1 MKKIFA
7 LVALALAAITT
18 TTAVAQT
25 AASAIESKKQ
35 TLFNS
40 ANHSSTP
47 YRIPAIATLSNGDV
61 IAIADQ
67 RPCGADVGN
76 GEVDIYAK
84 ISSNNGSTWTPSS
97 TDPSADGTGLK
108 IADGTS
114 SNGYGDA
121 AVVANRE
128 SGEVMA
134 ICVAGKVVFSNGSS
148 SKHNKMTRLYSSDY
162 GKTWKTEDV
171 TTAFFD
177 NLLPNAY
184 TMFMASG
191 KILQSTKV
199 KKGNYYRLYGALL
212 VRQKKNWLS
221 KENVN
226 YVVYSDDFGKTWAI
240 LGGGSCISSADEAKV
255 EELPNGNI
263 VVSSRKSGG
272 RYFNVFS
279 FSNLESATGSWG
291 STSTCSFGGSNAT
304 NGELLMYHN
313 VTNVSTGEKTNII
326 LQSLPT
332 GSSRSNVAVF
342 YKVIDN
348 NTSYS
353 SSSFTSG
360 WTKGIEVDNGASGYS
375 TMTILPNGEIGFLY
389 EDNYDTSKA
398 DGDYSDIVYV
408 PLTVSEITGGAYTYT
423 SSEVVK
429 ETVATPAIT
438 PNGGELKYGNNTVS
452 IACDTDGATIY
463 YTIDGTEPTT
473 SSTKYT
479 GAFTLSS
486 NATVKAIAV
495 KSGWNNSDVASAS
508 FTYTVETVAT
518 PTITPN
524 GGELKYGNNTVTIAC
539 ATADA
544 TIYYTTNGATPTTS
558 STKYTGA
565 FTLTSN
571 ATVKAIAV
579 KTGWNNSSVASA
591 SFTYTVETVATPVIA
606 PNGGEIEAGTTI
618 SISCATSGATIY
630 YSTNGAEPT
639 TVYSAPFA
647 LNEAATVKAVAK
659 KEGWNNSAT
668 AQASFTIKKEVV
680 VETVATPVI
689 TPNGGEIEAGTTIS
703 ISCATSGATIYYST
717 NGAEPTT
724 VYSAPFALNE
734 AATGKA
740 VAKKEGWNN
749 SATAQASFT
758 IKKEVVEPEE
768 PEIEEPEEPE
778 FVGKTWT
785 VNLKSGEVD
794 DNNGYIATF
803 SASVAVTLPEDVTA
817 YVVTRTL
824 LSYIYTSEVSGKTI
838 PANTGVILFSEN
850 GGNITI
856 TEAAADATVA
866 KISTNKLIATGDN
879 SVKTSSNK
887 CFVLQEK
894 SGSMTFV
901 KVSKNTT
908 VAANTAYLEGSSW
921 YSSMKLSVD
930 NENPEVSGIEGVEAE
945 NTEVEYYNLQGVK
958 VENPEKGIFIKKQG
972 NKTTKVIL

>member
-148 SKHNKMTRLYSSDY
+148 SKHNKMARLYSSDY

-240 LGGGSCISSADEAKV
+240 LGGKSCISSADEAKV

-429 ETVATPAIT
+429 ETVATPVIT

-479 GAFTLSS
+479 SAFTLSS

-659 KEGWNNSAT
+659 KTGWNNSAT
-668 AQASFTIKKEVV
+668 AQASFTIK
-680 VETVATPVI
+680 
-689 TPNGGEIEAGTTIS
+689 
-703 ISCATSGATIYYST
+703 
-717 NGAEPTT
+717 
-724 VYSAPFALNE
+724 
-734 AATGKA
+734 
-740 VAKKEGWNN
+740 
-749 SATAQASFT
+749 Q
-758 IKKEVVEPEE
+758 EVVEPEE

-887 CFVLQEK
+887 YFVLQEK

-930 NENPEVSGIEGVEAE
+930 NENPEVSGVEGVEAE
-945 NTEVEYYNLQGVK
+945 NAEVEYYNLQGVK

-972 NKTTKVIL
+972 NKTTKVVL

>member
-148 SKHNKMTRLYSSDY
+148 SKHNKMARLYSSDY

-495 KSGWNNSDVASAS
+495 KTGWNNSSVASAS

-659 KEGWNNSAT
+659 KTGWNNSAT
-668 AQASFTIKKEVV
+668 AQASFTIK
-680 VETVATPVI
+680 
-689 TPNGGEIEAGTTIS
+689 
-703 ISCATSGATIYYST
+703 
-717 NGAEPTT
+717 
-724 VYSAPFALNE
+724 
-734 AATGKA
+734 
-740 VAKKEGWNN
+740 
-749 SATAQASFT
+749 Q
-758 IKKEVVEPEE
+758 EVVEPEE

-887 CFVLQEK
+887 YFVLQEK

-930 NENPEVSGIEGVEAE
+930 NENPEVSGVEGVEAE
-945 NTEVEYYNLQGVK
+945 NAEVEYYNLQGVK

>member
-134 ICVAGKVVFSNGSS
+134 ICVAGNVVFSNGSS
-148 SKHNKMTRLYSSDY
+148 SKHNKMARLYSSDY

-240 LGGGSCISSADEAKV
+240 LGGKSCISSADEAKV

-429 ETVATPAIT
+429 ETVATPVIT

-463 YTIDGTEPTT
+463 YTTNGSTPTT
-473 SSTKYT
+473 NSTKYT

-495 KSGWNNSDVASAS
+495 KSGWNNSSVASAS

-539 ATADA
+539 ATDDV

-659 KEGWNNSAT
+659 KTGWNNSAT
-668 AQASFTIKKEVV
+668 AQASFTIK
-680 VETVATPVI
+680 
-689 TPNGGEIEAGTTIS
+689 
-703 ISCATSGATIYYST
+703 
-717 NGAEPTT
+717 
-724 VYSAPFALNE
+724 
-734 AATGKA
+734 
-740 VAKKEGWNN
+740 
-749 SATAQASFT
+749 Q
-758 IKKEVVEPEE
+758 EVVEPEE

-930 NENPEVSGIEGVEAE
+930 NENPEVSGVEGVEAE
-945 NTEVEYYNLQGVK
+945 NAEVEYYNLQGVK

-972 NKTTKVIL
+972 NKTTKVVL

>member
-148 SKHNKMTRLYSSDY
+148 SKHNKMARLYSSDY

-398 DGDYSDIVYV
+398 NGDYSDIVYV

-429 ETVATPAIT
+429 ETVATP
-438 PNGGELKYGNNTVS
+438 
-452 IACDTDGATIY
+452 
-463 YTIDGTEPTT
+463 
-473 SSTKYT
+473 
-479 GAFTLSS
+479 
-486 NATVKAIAV
+486 
-495 KSGWNNSDVASAS
+495 
-508 FTYTVETVAT
+508 
-518 PTITPN
+518 TITPN

-539 ATADA
+539 ATDGATIYYTTNGATPTTSSTKYTGAFTLTSNATVKAIAVKTGWNNSSVASASFTYTVKTVATPVIAPNGGELKYGNNTVTIACATDGA

-659 KEGWNNSAT
+659 KTGWNNSAT
-668 AQASFTIKKEVV
+668 AQASFTIK
-680 VETVATPVI
+680 
-689 TPNGGEIEAGTTIS
+689 
-703 ISCATSGATIYYST
+703 
-717 NGAEPTT
+717 
-724 VYSAPFALNE
+724 
-734 AATGKA
+734 
-740 VAKKEGWNN
+740 
-749 SATAQASFT
+749 Q
-758 IKKEVVEPEE
+758 EVVEPEE

-887 CFVLQEK
+887 YFVLQEK

-930 NENPEVSGIEGVEAE
+930 NENPEVSGVEGVEAE
-945 NTEVEYYNLQGVK
+945 NSEVEYYNLQGVK

-972 NKTTKVIL
+972 NKTTKVVL

>member
-114 SNGYGDA
+114 TNGYGDA

-148 SKHNKMTRLYSSDY
+148 SKHNKMARLYSSDY

-240 LGGGSCISSADEAKV
+240 LGGKSCISSADEAKV

-438 PNGGELKYGNNTVS
+438 PNGGELKYGNNTV
-452 IACDTDGATIY
+452 
-463 YTIDGTEPTT
+463 
-473 SSTKYT
+473 
-479 GAFTLSS
+479 
-486 NATVKAIAV
+486 
-495 KSGWNNSDVASAS
+495 
-508 FTYTVETVAT
+508 
-518 PTITPN
+518 
-524 GGELKYGNNTVTIAC
+524 TIAC

-659 KEGWNNSAT
+659 KTGWNNSAT
-668 AQASFTIKKEVV
+668 AQASFTIK
-680 VETVATPVI
+680 
-689 TPNGGEIEAGTTIS
+689 
-703 ISCATSGATIYYST
+703 
-717 NGAEPTT
+717 
-724 VYSAPFALNE
+724 
-734 AATGKA
+734 
-740 VAKKEGWNN
+740 
-749 SATAQASFT
+749 Q
-758 IKKEVVEPEE
+758 EVVEPEE

-803 SASVAVTLPEDVTA
+803 SANVAVTLPEDVTA

-887 CFVLQEK
+887 YFVLQEK

-930 NENPEVSGIEGVEAE
+930 NENSEVSGVEGVEAD
-945 NTEVEYYNLQGVK
+945 NAEVEYYNLQGVK

-972 NKTTKVIL
+972 NKTTKVVL

>member
-1 MKKIFA
+1 
-7 LVALALAAITT
+7 
-18 TTAVAQT
+18 
-25 AASAIESKKQ
+25 
-35 TLFNS
+35 
-40 ANHSSTP
+40 
-47 YRIPAIATLSNGDV
+47 
-61 IAIADQ
+61 
-67 RPCGADVGN
+67 
-76 GEVDIYAK
+76 
-84 ISSNNGSTWTPSS
+84 
-97 TDPSADGTGLK
+97 
-108 IADGTS
+108 
-114 SNGYGDA
+114 
-121 AVVANRE
+121 
-128 SGEVMA
+128 
-134 ICVAGKVVFSNGSS
+134 
-148 SKHNKMTRLYSSDY
+148 
-162 GKTWKTEDV
+162 
-171 TTAFFD
+171 
-177 NLLPNAY
+177 
-184 TMFMASG
+184 
-191 KILQSTKV
+191 
-199 KKGNYYRLYGALL
+199 
-212 VRQKKNWLS
+212 
-221 KENVN
+221 
-226 YVVYSDDFGKTWAI
+226 
-240 LGGGSCISSADEAKV
+240 
-255 EELPNGNI
+255 
-263 VVSSRKSGG
+263 
-272 RYFNVFS
+272 
-279 FSNLESATGSWG
+279 
-291 STSTCSFGGSNAT
+291 
-304 NGELLMYHN
+304 
-313 VTNVSTGEKTNII
+313 
-326 LQSLPT
+326 
-332 GSSRSNVAVF
+332 
-342 YKVIDN
+342 
-348 NTSYS
+348 
-353 SSSFTSG
+353 
-360 WTKGIEVDNGASGYS
+360 
-375 TMTILPNGEIGFLY
+375 
-389 EDNYDTSKA
+389 
-398 DGDYSDIVYV
+398 
-408 PLTVSEITGGAYTYT
+408 
-423 SSEVVK
+423 
-429 ETVATPAIT
+429 
-438 PNGGELKYGNNTVS
+438 
-452 IACDTDGATIY
+452 
-463 YTIDGTEPTT
+463 
-473 SSTKYT
+473 
-479 GAFTLSS
+479 
-486 NATVKAIAV
+486 V
-495 KSGWNNSDVASAS
+495 KSGWNNSSVASAS

-539 ATADA
+539 ATDGA

-659 KEGWNNSAT
+659 KTGWNNSAT
-668 AQASFTIKKEVV
+668 AQASFTIK
-680 VETVATPVI
+680 
-689 TPNGGEIEAGTTIS
+689 
-703 ISCATSGATIYYST
+703 
-717 NGAEPTT
+717 
-724 VYSAPFALNE
+724 
-734 AATGKA
+734 
-740 VAKKEGWNN
+740 
-749 SATAQASFT
+749 Q
-758 IKKEVVEPEE
+758 EVVEPEE

-887 CFVLQEK
+887 YFVLQEK

-930 NENPEVSGIEGVEAE
+930 NENPEVSGVEGVEAE
-945 NTEVEYYNLQGVK
+945 NAEVEYYNLQGVK

>member
-148 SKHNKMTRLYSSDY
+148 SKHNKMARLHSSDY

-429 ETVATPAIT
+429 ETVATPVIT

-495 KSGWNNSDVASAS
+495 KTGWNNSSVASAS

-659 KEGWNNSAT
+659 KTGWNNSAT
-668 AQASFTIKKEVV
+668 AQASFTIK
-680 VETVATPVI
+680 
-689 TPNGGEIEAGTTIS
+689 
-703 ISCATSGATIYYST
+703 
-717 NGAEPTT
+717 
-724 VYSAPFALNE
+724 
-734 AATGKA
+734 
-740 VAKKEGWNN
+740 
-749 SATAQASFT
+749 Q
-758 IKKEVVEPEE
+758 EVVEPEE

-930 NENPEVSGIEGVEAE
+930 NENPEVSGVEGVEAE
-945 NTEVEYYNLQGVK
+945 NAEVEYYNLQGVK

-972 NKTTKVIL
+972 NKTTKVVL

>member
-148 SKHNKMTRLYSSDY
+148 SKHNKMARLYSSDY

-398 DGDYSDIVYV
+398 NGDYSDIVYV

-429 ETVATPAIT
+429 ETVATP
-438 PNGGELKYGNNTVS
+438 
-452 IACDTDGATIY
+452 
-463 YTIDGTEPTT
+463 
-473 SSTKYT
+473 
-479 GAFTLSS
+479 
-486 NATVKAIAV
+486 
-495 KSGWNNSDVASAS
+495 
-508 FTYTVETVAT
+508 
-518 PTITPN
+518 TITPN

-539 ATADA
+539 ATDGA

-659 KEGWNNSAT
+659 KTGWNNSAT
-668 AQASFTIKKEVV
+668 AQASFTIK
-680 VETVATPVI
+680 
-689 TPNGGEIEAGTTIS
+689 
-703 ISCATSGATIYYST
+703 
-717 NGAEPTT
+717 
-724 VYSAPFALNE
+724 
-734 AATGKA
+734 
-740 VAKKEGWNN
+740 
-749 SATAQASFT
+749 Q
-758 IKKEVVEPEE
+758 EVVEPEE

-887 CFVLQEK
+887 YFVLQEK

-930 NENPEVSGIEGVEAE
+930 NENPEVSGVEGVEAE
-945 NTEVEYYNLQGVK
+945 NSEVEYYNLQGVK

-972 NKTTKVIL
+972 NKTTKVVL

>member
-148 SKHNKMTRLYSSDY
+148 SKHNKMARLYSSDY

-240 LGGGSCISSADEAKV
+240 LGGKSCISSADEAKV

-429 ETVATPAIT
+429 ETVATPVIT

-463 YTIDGTEPTT
+463 YTTNGATPTT
-473 SSTKYT
+473 NSTKYT
-479 GAFTLSS
+479 GAFTLS
-486 NATVKAIAV
+486 
-495 KSGWNNSDVASAS
+495 
-508 FTYTVETVAT
+508 
-518 PTITPN
+518 
-524 GGELKYGNNTVTIAC
+524 
-539 ATADA
+539 
-544 TIYYTTNGATPTTS
+544 
-558 STKYTGA
+558 
-565 FTLTSN
+565 SN

-659 KEGWNNSAT
+659 KTGWNNSAT
-668 AQASFTIKKEVV
+668 AQASFTIKQEVDEPEEP
-680 VETVATPVI
+680 ETP
-689 TPNGGEIEAGTTIS
+689 E
-703 ISCATSGATIYYST
+703 
-717 NGAEPTT
+717 EP
-724 VYSAPFALNE
+724 
-734 AATGKA
+734 
-740 VAKKEGWNN
+740 
-749 SATAQASFT
+749 
-758 IKKEVVEPEE
+758 VEPEE

-887 CFVLQEK
+887 YFVLQEK

-930 NENPEVSGIEGVEAE
+930 NENPEVSGVEGVEAE
-945 NTEVEYYNLQGVK
+945 NAEVEYYNLQGVK

-972 NKTTKVIL
+972 NKTTKVVL

>member
-84 ISSNNGSTWTPSS
+84 ISSNNGRTWTPSS

-114 SNGYGDA
+114 TNGYGDA

-148 SKHNKMTRLYSSDY
+148 SKHNKMARLYSSDY

-398 DGDYSDIVYV
+398 NGDYSDIVYV

-495 KSGWNNSDVASAS
+495 KTGWNNSSVASAS

-659 KEGWNNSAT
+659 KTGWNNSAT
-668 AQASFTIKKEVV
+668 AQASFTIK
-680 VETVATPVI
+680 
-689 TPNGGEIEAGTTIS
+689 
-703 ISCATSGATIYYST
+703 
-717 NGAEPTT
+717 
-724 VYSAPFALNE
+724 
-734 AATGKA
+734 
-740 VAKKEGWNN
+740 
-749 SATAQASFT
+749 Q
-758 IKKEVVEPEE
+758 EVVEPEE

-887 CFVLQEK
+887 YFVLQEK

-930 NENPEVSGIEGVEAE
+930 NENPEVSGVEGVEAE
-945 NTEVEYYNLQGVK
+945 NAEVEYYNLQGVK

-972 NKTTKVIL
+972 NKTTKVVL

>member
-148 SKHNKMTRLYSSDY
+148 SKHNKMARLYSSDY

-647 LNEAATVKAVAK
+647 LNEAVTVKAVAK

-668 AQASFTIKKEVV
+668 AQASFTIK
-680 VETVATPVI
+680 
-689 TPNGGEIEAGTTIS
+689 
-703 ISCATSGATIYYST
+703 
-717 NGAEPTT
+717 
-724 VYSAPFALNE
+724 
-734 AATGKA
+734 
-740 VAKKEGWNN
+740 
-749 SATAQASFT
+749 Q
-758 IKKEVVEPEE
+758 EVVEP
-768 PEIEEPEEPE
+768 EEPEEPE

-856 TEAAADATVA
+856 TEAAANATVA

-930 NENPEVSGIEGVEAE
+930 NENPEVSGVEGVEAE
-945 NTEVEYYNLQGVK
+945 NAEVEYYNLQGVK

>member
-148 SKHNKMTRLYSSDY
+148 SKHNKMARLYSSDY

-240 LGGGSCISSADEAKV
+240 LGGKSCISSADEAKV

-398 DGDYSDIVYV
+398 NGDYSDIVYV
-408 PLTVSEITGGAYTYT
+408 PLTVSEITGGAYT

-429 ETVATPAIT
+429 
-438 PNGGELKYGNNTVS
+438 
-452 IACDTDGATIY
+452 
-463 YTIDGTEPTT
+463 
-473 SSTKYT
+473 
-479 GAFTLSS
+479 
-486 NATVKAIAV
+486 
-495 KSGWNNSDVASAS
+495 
-508 FTYTVETVAT
+508 ETVAT

-659 KEGWNNSAT
+659 KTGWNNSAT
-668 AQASFTIKKEVV
+668 AQASFTIK
-680 VETVATPVI
+680 
-689 TPNGGEIEAGTTIS
+689 
-703 ISCATSGATIYYST
+703 
-717 NGAEPTT
+717 
-724 VYSAPFALNE
+724 
-734 AATGKA
+734 
-740 VAKKEGWNN
+740 
-749 SATAQASFT
+749 Q
-758 IKKEVVEPEE
+758 EVVEPEE

-785 VNLKSGEVD
+785 VNLKSGKVD

-930 NENPEVSGIEGVEAE
+930 NENPEVSGVEGVEAE
-945 NTEVEYYNLQGVK
+945 NAEVKYYNLQGVK

-972 NKTTKVIL
+972 NKTTKVVL

>member
-114 SNGYGDA
+114 TNGYGDA

-148 SKHNKMTRLYSSDY
+148 SKHNKMARLYSSDY

-240 LGGGSCISSADEAKV
+240 LGGKSCISSADEAKV

-495 KSGWNNSDVASAS
+495 KTGWNNSSVASAS

-659 KEGWNNSAT
+659 KTGWNNSAT
-668 AQASFTIKKEVV
+668 AQASFTIK
-680 VETVATPVI
+680 
-689 TPNGGEIEAGTTIS
+689 
-703 ISCATSGATIYYST
+703 
-717 NGAEPTT
+717 
-724 VYSAPFALNE
+724 
-734 AATGKA
+734 
-740 VAKKEGWNN
+740 
-749 SATAQASFT
+749 Q
-758 IKKEVVEPEE
+758 EVVEPEE

-803 SASVAVTLPEDVTA
+803 SASVAVTLPKDVTA

-887 CFVLQEK
+887 YFVLQEK

-930 NENPEVSGIEGVEAE
+930 NENPEVSGVEGVEAE
-945 NTEVEYYNLQGVK
+945 NAEVEYYNLQGVK

-972 NKTTKVIL
+972 NKTTKVVL

>member
-114 SNGYGDA
+114 TNGYGDA

-148 SKHNKMTRLYSSDY
+148 SKHNKMARLYSSDY

-240 LGGGSCISSADEAKV
+240 LGGKSCISSADEAKV

-463 YTIDGTEPTT
+463 YTTNGATPTT
-473 SSTKYT
+473 NSTKYT

-495 KSGWNNSDVASAS
+495 KSGWNNSSVASAS

-539 ATADA
+539 ATDGA

-659 KEGWNNSAT
+659 KTGWNNSAT
-668 AQASFTIKKEVV
+668 AQASFTIK
-680 VETVATPVI
+680 
-689 TPNGGEIEAGTTIS
+689 
-703 ISCATSGATIYYST
+703 
-717 NGAEPTT
+717 
-724 VYSAPFALNE
+724 
-734 AATGKA
+734 
-740 VAKKEGWNN
+740 
-749 SATAQASFT
+749 Q
-758 IKKEVVEPEE
+758 EVVEPEE

-803 SASVAVTLPEDVTA
+803 SANVAVTLPEDVTA

-887 CFVLQEK
+887 YFVLQEK

-930 NENPEVSGIEGVEAE
+930 NENPEVSGVEGVEAE
-945 NTEVEYYNLQGVK
+945 NAEVEYYNLQGVK

-972 NKTTKVIL
+972 NKTTKVVL

>member
-148 SKHNKMTRLYSSDY
+148 SKHNKMARLHSSDY

-171 TTAFFD
+171 TTSFFD

-429 ETVATPAIT
+429 ETVATPVIT

-495 KSGWNNSDVASAS
+495 KTGWNNSSVASAS

-659 KEGWNNSAT
+659 KTGWNNSAT
-668 AQASFTIKKEVV
+668 AQASFTIK
-680 VETVATPVI
+680 
-689 TPNGGEIEAGTTIS
+689 
-703 ISCATSGATIYYST
+703 
-717 NGAEPTT
+717 
-724 VYSAPFALNE
+724 
-734 AATGKA
+734 
-740 VAKKEGWNN
+740 
-749 SATAQASFT
+749 Q
-758 IKKEVVEPEE
+758 EVVEPEE

-930 NENPEVSGIEGVEAE
+930 NENPEVSGVEGVEAE
-945 NTEVEYYNLQGVK
+945 NAEVEYYNLQGVK

>member
-148 SKHNKMTRLYSSDY
+148 SKHNKMARLYSSDY

-240 LGGGSCISSADEAKV
+240 LGGKSCISSADEAKV

-524 GGELKYGNNTVTIAC
+524 GGELKYGNNTITIAC

-659 KEGWNNSAT
+659 KTGWNNSAT
-668 AQASFTIKKEVV
+668 AQASFTIK
-680 VETVATPVI
+680 
-689 TPNGGEIEAGTTIS
+689 
-703 ISCATSGATIYYST
+703 
-717 NGAEPTT
+717 
-724 VYSAPFALNE
+724 
-734 AATGKA
+734 
-740 VAKKEGWNN
+740 
-749 SATAQASFT
+749 Q
-758 IKKEVVEPEE
+758 EVVEPEE

-887 CFVLQEK
+887 YFVLQEK

-930 NENPEVSGIEGVEAE
+930 NENPEVSGVEGVEAE
-945 NTEVEYYNLQGVK
+945 NAEVEYYNLQGVK

-972 NKTTKVIL
+972 NKTTKVVL

>member
-148 SKHNKMTRLYSSDY
+148 SKHNKMARLYSSDY

-398 DGDYSDIVYV
+398 NGDYSDIVYV

-495 KSGWNNSDVASAS
+495 K
-508 FTYTVETVAT
+508 
-518 PTITPN
+518 
-524 GGELKYGNNTVTIAC
+524 
-539 ATADA
+539 
-544 TIYYTTNGATPTTS
+544 
-558 STKYTGA
+558 
-565 FTLTSN
+565 
-571 ATVKAIAV
+571 
-579 KTGWNNSSVASA
+579 TGWNNSSVASA

-659 KEGWNNSAT
+659 KTGWNNSAT
-668 AQASFTIKKEVV
+668 AQASFTIK
-680 VETVATPVI
+680 
-689 TPNGGEIEAGTTIS
+689 
-703 ISCATSGATIYYST
+703 
-717 NGAEPTT
+717 
-724 VYSAPFALNE
+724 
-734 AATGKA
+734 
-740 VAKKEGWNN
+740 
-749 SATAQASFT
+749 Q
-758 IKKEVVEPEE
+758 EVVEPEE

-785 VNLKSGEVD
+785 VNLKSGKVD

-930 NENPEVSGIEGVEAE
+930 NENPEVSGVEGVEAE
-945 NTEVEYYNLQGVK
+945 NAEVEYYNLQGVK

-972 NKTTKVIL
+972 NKTTKVVL

>member
-148 SKHNKMTRLYSSDY
+148 SKHNKMARLYSSDY

-240 LGGGSCISSADEAKV
+240 LGGKSCISSADEAKV

-398 DGDYSDIVYV
+398 NGDYSDIVYV

-495 KSGWNNSDVASAS
+495 KTGWNNSSVASAS

-659 KEGWNNSAT
+659 KTGWNNSAT
-668 AQASFTIKKEVV
+668 AQASFTIK
-680 VETVATPVI
+680 
-689 TPNGGEIEAGTTIS
+689 
-703 ISCATSGATIYYST
+703 
-717 NGAEPTT
+717 
-724 VYSAPFALNE
+724 
-734 AATGKA
+734 
-740 VAKKEGWNN
+740 
-749 SATAQASFT
+749 Q
-758 IKKEVVEPEE
+758 EVVEPEE

-803 SASVAVTLPEDVTA
+803 SANVAVTLPEDVTA

-930 NENPEVSGIEGVEAE
+930 NENPEVSGVEGVEAE
-945 NTEVEYYNLQGVK
+945 NAEVEYYNLQGVK

-972 NKTTKVIL
+972 NKTTKVVL

>member
-148 SKHNKMTRLYSSDY
+148 SKHNKMARLYSSDY

-240 LGGGSCISSADEAKV
+240 LGGKSCISSADEAKV

-398 DGDYSDIVYV
+398 NGDYSDIVYV

-452 IACDTDGATIY
+452 IACDTDG
-463 YTIDGTEPTT
+463 
-473 SSTKYT
+473 
-479 GAFTLSS
+479 
-486 NATVKAIAV
+486 
-495 KSGWNNSDVASAS
+495 
-508 FTYTVETVAT
+508 
-518 PTITPN
+518 
-524 GGELKYGNNTVTIAC
+524 
-539 ATADA
+539 A

-659 KEGWNNSAT
+659 KTGWNNSAT
-668 AQASFTIKKEVV
+668 AQASFTIKQEVV
-680 VETVATPVI
+680 EPEEPETP
-689 TPNGGEIEAGTTIS
+689 E
-703 ISCATSGATIYYST
+703 
-717 NGAEPTT
+717 EP
-724 VYSAPFALNE
+724 
-734 AATGKA
+734 
-740 VAKKEGWNN
+740 
-749 SATAQASFT
+749 
-758 IKKEVVEPEE
+758 VEPEE

-803 SASVAVTLPEDVTA
+803 SANVAVTLPEDVTA

-930 NENPEVSGIEGVEAE
+930 NENPEVSGVEGVEAE
-945 NTEVEYYNLQGVK
+945 NAEVEYYNLQGVK

>member
-148 SKHNKMTRLYSSDY
+148 SKHNKMARLYSSDY

-240 LGGGSCISSADEAKV
+240 LGGKSCISSADEAKV

-539 ATADA
+539 ATDGA
-544 TIYYTTNGATPTTS
+544 TIYYTTNGANPTTS

-659 KEGWNNSAT
+659 KTGWNNSAT
-668 AQASFTIKKEVV
+668 AQASFTIK
-680 VETVATPVI
+680 
-689 TPNGGEIEAGTTIS
+689 
-703 ISCATSGATIYYST
+703 
-717 NGAEPTT
+717 
-724 VYSAPFALNE
+724 
-734 AATGKA
+734 
-740 VAKKEGWNN
+740 
-749 SATAQASFT
+749 Q
-758 IKKEVVEPEE
+758 EVVEPEE

-887 CFVLQEK
+887 YFVLQEK

-930 NENPEVSGIEGVEAE
+930 NENPEVSGVEGVEAE
-945 NTEVEYYNLQGVK
+945 NAEVEYYNLQGVK

>member
-148 SKHNKMTRLYSSDY
+148 SKHNKMARLHSSDY

-171 TTAFFD
+171 TTSFFD

-429 ETVATPAIT
+429 ETVATPVIT

-495 KSGWNNSDVASAS
+495 KTGWNNSSVASAS

-659 KEGWNNSAT
+659 KTGWNNSAT
-668 AQASFTIKKEVV
+668 AQASFTIK
-680 VETVATPVI
+680 
-689 TPNGGEIEAGTTIS
+689 
-703 ISCATSGATIYYST
+703 
-717 NGAEPTT
+717 
-724 VYSAPFALNE
+724 
-734 AATGKA
+734 
-740 VAKKEGWNN
+740 
-749 SATAQASFT
+749 Q
-758 IKKEVVEPEE
+758 EVVEPEE

-930 NENPEVSGIEGVEAE
+930 NENPEVSGVEGVEAE
-945 NTEVEYYNLQGVK
+945 NAEVEYYNLQGVK

-972 NKTTKVIL
+972 NKTTKVVL

>member
-148 SKHNKMTRLYSSDY
+148 SKHNKMARLYSSDY

-240 LGGGSCISSADEAKV
+240 LGGKSCISSADEAKV

-429 ETVATPAIT
+429 ETVATPVIT

-452 IACDTDGATIY
+452 IACDTDDATIY
-463 YTIDGTEPTT
+463 YTIDGTE
-473 SSTKYT
+473 
-479 GAFTLSS
+479 
-486 NATVKAIAV
+486 
-495 KSGWNNSDVASAS
+495 
-508 FTYTVETVAT
+508 
-518 PTITPN
+518 
-524 GGELKYGNNTVTIAC
+524 
-539 ATADA
+539 
-544 TIYYTTNGATPTTS
+544 PTTS

-659 KEGWNNSAT
+659 KTGWNNSAT
-668 AQASFTIKKEVV
+668 AQASFTIK
-680 VETVATPVI
+680 
-689 TPNGGEIEAGTTIS
+689 
-703 ISCATSGATIYYST
+703 
-717 NGAEPTT
+717 
-724 VYSAPFALNE
+724 
-734 AATGKA
+734 
-740 VAKKEGWNN
+740 
-749 SATAQASFT
+749 Q
-758 IKKEVVEPEE
+758 EVVEPEE

-930 NENPEVSGIEGVEAE
+930 NENPEVSGVEGVEAE
-945 NTEVEYYNLQGVK
+945 NAEVEYYNLQGVK

>member
-148 SKHNKMTRLYSSDY
+148 SKHNKMARLYSSDY

-240 LGGGSCISSADEAKV
+240 LGGKSCISSADEAKV

-495 KSGWNNSDVASAS
+495 KTGWNNSSVASAS

-591 SFTYTVETVATPVIA
+591 SFSYTVETVATPVIA

-659 KEGWNNSAT
+659 KTGWNNSAT
-668 AQASFTIKKEVV
+668 AQASFTIK
-680 VETVATPVI
+680 
-689 TPNGGEIEAGTTIS
+689 
-703 ISCATSGATIYYST
+703 
-717 NGAEPTT
+717 
-724 VYSAPFALNE
+724 
-734 AATGKA
+734 
-740 VAKKEGWNN
+740 
-749 SATAQASFT
+749 Q
-758 IKKEVVEPEE
+758 EVVEPEE

-778 FVGKTWT
+778 FVGKTLT
-785 VNLKSGEVD
+785 VNLKSGKVD

-930 NENPEVSGIEGVEAE
+930 NENPEVSGVEGVEAE
-945 NTEVEYYNLQGVK
+945 NAEVEYYNLQGVK

-972 NKTTKVIL
+972 NKTTKVVL

>member
-148 SKHNKMTRLYSSDY
+148 SKHNKMARLYSSDY

-240 LGGGSCISSADEAKV
+240 LGGKSCISSADEAKV

-408 PLTVSEITGGAYTYT
+408 PLTVSEITGGAYT

-429 ETVATPAIT
+429 
-438 PNGGELKYGNNTVS
+438 
-452 IACDTDGATIY
+452 
-463 YTIDGTEPTT
+463 
-473 SSTKYT
+473 
-479 GAFTLSS
+479 
-486 NATVKAIAV
+486 
-495 KSGWNNSDVASAS
+495 
-508 FTYTVETVAT
+508 ETVAT

-659 KEGWNNSAT
+659 KTGWNNSAT
-668 AQASFTIKKEVV
+668 AQASFTIK
-680 VETVATPVI
+680 
-689 TPNGGEIEAGTTIS
+689 
-703 ISCATSGATIYYST
+703 
-717 NGAEPTT
+717 
-724 VYSAPFALNE
+724 
-734 AATGKA
+734 
-740 VAKKEGWNN
+740 
-749 SATAQASFT
+749 Q
-758 IKKEVVEPEE
+758 EVVEPEE

-930 NENPEVSGIEGVEAE
+930 NENPEVSGVEGVEAE
-945 NTEVEYYNLQGVK
+945 NAEVEYYNLQGVK

>member
-148 SKHNKMTRLYSSDY
+148 SKHNKMARLYSSDY

-240 LGGGSCISSADEAKV
+240 LGGKSCISSADEAKV

-398 DGDYSDIVYV
+398 NGDYSDIVYV

-463 YTIDGTEPTT
+463 YT
-473 SSTKYT
+473 
-479 GAFTLSS
+479 
-486 NATVKAIAV
+486 
-495 KSGWNNSDVASAS
+495 
-508 FTYTVETVAT
+508 
-518 PTITPN
+518 
-524 GGELKYGNNTVTIAC
+524 
-539 ATADA
+539 
-544 TIYYTTNGATPTTS
+544 TNGATPTTS

-579 KTGWNNSSVASA
+579 KSGWNNSDVASA

-659 KEGWNNSAT
+659 KTGWNNSAT
-668 AQASFTIKKEVV
+668 AQASFTIK
-680 VETVATPVI
+680 
-689 TPNGGEIEAGTTIS
+689 
-703 ISCATSGATIYYST
+703 
-717 NGAEPTT
+717 
-724 VYSAPFALNE
+724 
-734 AATGKA
+734 
-740 VAKKEGWNN
+740 
-749 SATAQASFT
+749 Q
-758 IKKEVVEPEE
+758 EVVEPEE

-887 CFVLQEK
+887 YFVLQEK

-930 NENPEVSGIEGVEAE
+930 NENPEVSGVEGVEAE
-945 NTEVEYYNLQGVK
+945 NAEVEYYNLQGVK

-972 NKTTKVIL
+972 NKTTKVVL

>member
-148 SKHNKMTRLYSSDY
+148 SKHNKMARLYSSDY

-240 LGGGSCISSADEAKV
+240 LGGKSCISSADEAKV

-408 PLTVSEITGGAYTYT
+408 PLTVSEITGGAYT

-429 ETVATPAIT
+429 
-438 PNGGELKYGNNTVS
+438 
-452 IACDTDGATIY
+452 
-463 YTIDGTEPTT
+463 
-473 SSTKYT
+473 
-479 GAFTLSS
+479 
-486 NATVKAIAV
+486 
-495 KSGWNNSDVASAS
+495 
-508 FTYTVETVAT
+508 ETVAT

-558 STKYTGA
+558 SNKYTGA

-659 KEGWNNSAT
+659 KTGWNNSAT
-668 AQASFTIKKEVV
+668 AQASFTIK
-680 VETVATPVI
+680 
-689 TPNGGEIEAGTTIS
+689 
-703 ISCATSGATIYYST
+703 
-717 NGAEPTT
+717 
-724 VYSAPFALNE
+724 
-734 AATGKA
+734 
-740 VAKKEGWNN
+740 
-749 SATAQASFT
+749 Q
-758 IKKEVVEPEE
+758 EVVEPEE

-930 NENPEVSGIEGVEAE
+930 NENPEVSGVEGVEAE
-945 NTEVEYYNLQGVK
+945 NAEVEYYNLQGVK

>member
-1 MKKIFA
+1 
-7 LVALALAAITT
+7 
-18 TTAVAQT
+18 
-25 AASAIESKKQ
+25 
-35 TLFNS
+35 
-40 ANHSSTP
+40 
-47 YRIPAIATLSNGDV
+47 
-61 IAIADQ
+61 
-67 RPCGADVGN
+67 
-76 GEVDIYAK
+76 
-84 ISSNNGSTWTPSS
+84 
-97 TDPSADGTGLK
+97 
-108 IADGTS
+108 
-114 SNGYGDA
+114 
-121 AVVANRE
+121 
-128 SGEVMA
+128 MA
-134 ICVAGKVVFSNGSS
+134 
-148 SKHNKMTRLYSSDY
+148 RLYSSDY

-452 IACDTDGATIY
+452 IACNTDGATIY
-463 YTIDGTEPTT
+463 YTTNGATPTT
-473 SSTKYT
+473 NSTKYT

-495 KSGWNNSDVASAS
+495 KTGWNNSSVASAS

-659 KEGWNNSAT
+659 KTGWNNSAT
-668 AQASFTIKKEVV
+668 AQASFTIK
-680 VETVATPVI
+680 
-689 TPNGGEIEAGTTIS
+689 
-703 ISCATSGATIYYST
+703 
-717 NGAEPTT
+717 
-724 VYSAPFALNE
+724 
-734 AATGKA
+734 
-740 VAKKEGWNN
+740 
-749 SATAQASFT
+749 Q
-758 IKKEVVEPEE
+758 EVVEPEE

-930 NENPEVSGIEGVEAE
+930 NENPEVSGVEGVEAE
-945 NTEVEYYNLQGVK
+945 NAEVEYYNLQGVK

-972 NKTTKVIL
+972 NKTTKVVL

>member
-148 SKHNKMTRLYSSDY
+148 SKHNKMARLYSSDY

-240 LGGGSCISSADEAKV
+240 LGGKSCISSADEAKV

-518 PTITPN
+518 P
-524 GGELKYGNNTVTIAC
+524 
-539 ATADA
+539 
-544 TIYYTTNGATPTTS
+544 
-558 STKYTGA
+558 
-565 FTLTSN
+565 
-571 ATVKAIAV
+571 
-579 KTGWNNSSVASA
+579 
-591 SFTYTVETVATPVIA
+591 VIA

-659 KEGWNNSAT
+659 KTGWNNSAT
-668 AQASFTIKKEVV
+668 AQASFTIK
-680 VETVATPVI
+680 
-689 TPNGGEIEAGTTIS
+689 
-703 ISCATSGATIYYST
+703 
-717 NGAEPTT
+717 
-724 VYSAPFALNE
+724 
-734 AATGKA
+734 
-740 VAKKEGWNN
+740 
-749 SATAQASFT
+749 Q
-758 IKKEVVEPEE
+758 EVVEPEE

-930 NENPEVSGIEGVEAE
+930 NENPEVSGVEGVEAE
-945 NTEVEYYNLQGVK
+945 NAEVEYYNLQGVK

-972 NKTTKVIL
+972 NKTTKVVL

>member
-148 SKHNKMTRLYSSDY
+148 SKHNKMARLYSSDY

-240 LGGGSCISSADEAKV
+240 LGGKSCISSADEAKV

-429 ETVATPAIT
+429 ETVATPVIT

-463 YTIDGTEPTT
+463 YTTNGATPTT
-473 SSTKYT
+473 NSTKYT

-495 KSGWNNSDVASAS
+495 KTGWNNSSVASAS

-659 KEGWNNSAT
+659 KTGWNNSAT
-668 AQASFTIKKEVV
+668 AQASFTIK
-680 VETVATPVI
+680 
-689 TPNGGEIEAGTTIS
+689 
-703 ISCATSGATIYYST
+703 
-717 NGAEPTT
+717 
-724 VYSAPFALNE
+724 
-734 AATGKA
+734 
-740 VAKKEGWNN
+740 
-749 SATAQASFT
+749 Q
-758 IKKEVVEPEE
+758 EVVEPEE

-930 NENPEVSGIEGVEAE
+930 NENPEVSGVEGVEAE
-945 NTEVEYYNLQGVK
+945 NAEVEYYNLQGVK

-972 NKTTKVIL
+972 NKTTKVVL

>member
-148 SKHNKMTRLYSSDY
+148 SKHNKMARLYSSDY

-240 LGGGSCISSADEAKV
+240 LGGKSCISSADEAKV

-423 SSEVVK
+423 TSEVVK

-463 YTIDGTEPTT
+463 YTTNGATPTT
-473 SSTKYT
+473 NSTKYT

-495 KSGWNNSDVASAS
+495 KS
-508 FTYTVETVAT
+508 
-518 PTITPN
+518 
-524 GGELKYGNNTVTIAC
+524 
-539 ATADA
+539 
-544 TIYYTTNGATPTTS
+544 
-558 STKYTGA
+558 
-565 FTLTSN
+565 
-571 ATVKAIAV
+571 
-579 KTGWNNSSVASA
+579 GWNNSSVASA

-659 KEGWNNSAT
+659 KTGWNNSAT
-668 AQASFTIKKEVV
+668 AQASFTIK
-680 VETVATPVI
+680 
-689 TPNGGEIEAGTTIS
+689 
-703 ISCATSGATIYYST
+703 
-717 NGAEPTT
+717 
-724 VYSAPFALNE
+724 
-734 AATGKA
+734 
-740 VAKKEGWNN
+740 
-749 SATAQASFT
+749 Q
-758 IKKEVVEPEE
+758 EVVEPEE

-887 CFVLQEK
+887 YFVLQEK

-930 NENPEVSGIEGVEAE
+930 NENPEVSGVEGVEAE
-945 NTEVEYYNLQGVK
+945 NAEVEYYNLQGVK

>member
-148 SKHNKMTRLYSSDY
+148 SKHNKMARLYSSDY

-398 DGDYSDIVYV
+398 NGDYSDIVYV

-429 ETVATPAIT
+429 ETVATP
-438 PNGGELKYGNNTVS
+438 
-452 IACDTDGATIY
+452 
-463 YTIDGTEPTT
+463 
-473 SSTKYT
+473 
-479 GAFTLSS
+479 
-486 NATVKAIAV
+486 
-495 KSGWNNSDVASAS
+495 
-508 FTYTVETVAT
+508 
-518 PTITPN
+518 TITPN

-539 ATADA
+539 ATDGATIYYTTNGATPTTSSTKYTGAFTLTSNATVKAIAVKTGWNNSSVASASFTYTVETVATPVIAPNGGELKYGNNTVTIACATDGA

-659 KEGWNNSAT
+659 KTGWNNSAT
-668 AQASFTIKKEVV
+668 AQASFTIK
-680 VETVATPVI
+680 
-689 TPNGGEIEAGTTIS
+689 
-703 ISCATSGATIYYST
+703 
-717 NGAEPTT
+717 
-724 VYSAPFALNE
+724 
-734 AATGKA
+734 
-740 VAKKEGWNN
+740 
-749 SATAQASFT
+749 Q
-758 IKKEVVEPEE
+758 EVVEPEE

-887 CFVLQEK
+887 YFVLQEK

-930 NENPEVSGIEGVEAE
+930 NENPEVSGVEGVEAE
-945 NTEVEYYNLQGVK
+945 NSEVEYYNLQGVK

-972 NKTTKVIL
+972 NKTTKVVL

>member
-114 SNGYGDA
+114 TNGYGDA

-148 SKHNKMTRLYSSDY
+148 SKHNKMARLYSSDY

-240 LGGGSCISSADEAKV
+240 LGGKSCISSADEAKV

-398 DGDYSDIVYV
+398 NGDYSDIVYV

-452 IACDTDGATIY
+452 IACDTDG
-463 YTIDGTEPTT
+463 
-473 SSTKYT
+473 
-479 GAFTLSS
+479 
-486 NATVKAIAV
+486 
-495 KSGWNNSDVASAS
+495 
-508 FTYTVETVAT
+508 
-518 PTITPN
+518 
-524 GGELKYGNNTVTIAC
+524 
-539 ATADA
+539 A

-659 KEGWNNSAT
+659 KTGWNNSAT
-668 AQASFTIKKEVV
+668 AQASFTIK
-680 VETVATPVI
+680 
-689 TPNGGEIEAGTTIS
+689 
-703 ISCATSGATIYYST
+703 
-717 NGAEPTT
+717 
-724 VYSAPFALNE
+724 
-734 AATGKA
+734 
-740 VAKKEGWNN
+740 
-749 SATAQASFT
+749 Q
-758 IKKEVVEPEE
+758 EVVEPEE

-930 NENPEVSGIEGVEAE
+930 NENPEVSGVEGVEAE
-945 NTEVEYYNLQGVK
+945 NAEVEYYNLQGVK

-972 NKTTKVIL
+972 NKTTKVVL

>member
-148 SKHNKMTRLYSSDY
+148 SKHNKMARLYSSDY
-162 GKTWKTEDV
+162 GKTWKPEDV

-291 STSTCSFGGSNAT
+291 STSTCSFGGNNAT

-452 IACDTDGATIY
+452 IACDTDDATIY

-539 ATADA
+539 ATDDV

-659 KEGWNNSAT
+659 KTGWNNSAT
-668 AQASFTIKKEVV
+668 AQASFTIK
-680 VETVATPVI
+680 
-689 TPNGGEIEAGTTIS
+689 
-703 ISCATSGATIYYST
+703 
-717 NGAEPTT
+717 
-724 VYSAPFALNE
+724 
-734 AATGKA
+734 
-740 VAKKEGWNN
+740 
-749 SATAQASFT
+749 Q
-758 IKKEVVEPEE
+758 EVVEPEE
-768 PEIEEPEEPE
+768 PEIVAPEEPE

-887 CFVLQEK
+887 YFVLQEK

-930 NENPEVSGIEGVEAE
+930 NENPEVSGVEGVEAE
-945 NTEVEYYNLQGVK
+945 NAEVEYYNLQGVK

>member
-148 SKHNKMTRLYSSDY
+148 SKHNKMARLYSSDY

-398 DGDYSDIVYV
+398 NGDYSDIVYV

-452 IACDTDGATIY
+452 IACDTDG
-463 YTIDGTEPTT
+463 
-473 SSTKYT
+473 
-479 GAFTLSS
+479 
-486 NATVKAIAV
+486 
-495 KSGWNNSDVASAS
+495 
-508 FTYTVETVAT
+508 
-518 PTITPN
+518 
-524 GGELKYGNNTVTIAC
+524 
-539 ATADA
+539 A

-659 KEGWNNSAT
+659 KTGWNNSAT
-668 AQASFTIKKEVV
+668 AQASFTIK
-680 VETVATPVI
+680 
-689 TPNGGEIEAGTTIS
+689 
-703 ISCATSGATIYYST
+703 
-717 NGAEPTT
+717 
-724 VYSAPFALNE
+724 
-734 AATGKA
+734 
-740 VAKKEGWNN
+740 
-749 SATAQASFT
+749 Q
-758 IKKEVVEPEE
+758 EVVEPEE

-887 CFVLQEK
+887 YFVLQEK

-930 NENPEVSGIEGVEAE
+930 NENPEVSGVEGVEAE
-945 NTEVEYYNLQGVK
+945 NAEVEYYNLQGVK

>member
-148 SKHNKMTRLYSSDY
+148 SKHNKMARLYSSDY

-240 LGGGSCISSADEAKV
+240 LGGKSCISSADEAKV

-398 DGDYSDIVYV
+398 NGDYSDIVYV

-463 YTIDGTEPTT
+463 YTTNGATPTT

-479 GAFTLSS
+479 GAFTLTS

-495 KSGWNNSDVASAS
+495 KTGWNNSSVASAS

-518 PTITPN
+518 PVIAPN

-659 KEGWNNSAT
+659 KTGWNNSAT
-668 AQASFTIKKEVV
+668 AQASFTIK
-680 VETVATPVI
+680 
-689 TPNGGEIEAGTTIS
+689 
-703 ISCATSGATIYYST
+703 
-717 NGAEPTT
+717 
-724 VYSAPFALNE
+724 
-734 AATGKA
+734 
-740 VAKKEGWNN
+740 
-749 SATAQASFT
+749 Q
-758 IKKEVVEPEE
+758 EVVEPEE

-785 VNLKSGEVD
+785 VNLKSGKVD

-930 NENPEVSGIEGVEAE
+930 NENPEVSGVEGVEAE
-945 NTEVEYYNLQGVK
+945 NAEVEYYNLQGVK

-972 NKTTKVIL
+972 NKTTKVVL

>member
-148 SKHNKMTRLYSSDY
+148 SKHNKMARLYSSDY

-398 DGDYSDIVYV
+398 NGDYSDIVYV

-463 YTIDGTEPTT
+463 YTTNGATPTT

-495 KSGWNNSDVASAS
+495 KTGWNNSDVASAS

-659 KEGWNNSAT
+659 KTGWNNSAT
-668 AQASFTIKKEVV
+668 AQASFTIK
-680 VETVATPVI
+680 
-689 TPNGGEIEAGTTIS
+689 
-703 ISCATSGATIYYST
+703 
-717 NGAEPTT
+717 
-724 VYSAPFALNE
+724 
-734 AATGKA
+734 
-740 VAKKEGWNN
+740 
-749 SATAQASFT
+749 Q
-758 IKKEVVEPEE
+758 EVVEPEE

-887 CFVLQEK
+887 YFVLQEK

-930 NENPEVSGIEGVEAE
+930 NENPEVSGVEGVEAE
-945 NTEVEYYNLQGVK
+945 NAEVEYYNLQGVK

-972 NKTTKVIL
+972 NKTTKVVL

>member
-84 ISSNNGSTWTPSS
+84 ISSNNGRTWTPSS

-148 SKHNKMTRLYSSDY
+148 SKHNKMARLYSSDY

-429 ETVATPAIT
+429 ETVATPVIT

-463 YTIDGTEPTT
+463 YTTNGATPTT
-473 SSTKYT
+473 NSTKYT

-495 KSGWNNSDVASAS
+495 KTGWNNSSVASAS

-539 ATADA
+539 ATDGA
-544 TIYYTTNGATPTTS
+544 TIYYTTNGANPTTS

-591 SFTYTVETVATPVIA
+591 SFTYTVETVANPVIA

-659 KEGWNNSAT
+659 KTGWNNSAT
-668 AQASFTIKKEVV
+668 AQASFTIK
-680 VETVATPVI
+680 
-689 TPNGGEIEAGTTIS
+689 
-703 ISCATSGATIYYST
+703 
-717 NGAEPTT
+717 
-724 VYSAPFALNE
+724 
-734 AATGKA
+734 
-740 VAKKEGWNN
+740 
-749 SATAQASFT
+749 Q
-758 IKKEVVEPEE
+758 EVVEPEE

-887 CFVLQEK
+887 YFVLQEK

-930 NENPEVSGIEGVEAE
+930 NENPEVSGVEGVEAE
-945 NTEVEYYNLQGVK
+945 NAEVEYYNLQGVK

-972 NKTTKVIL
+972 NKTTKVVL